1 MEEDDCDDDD
11 DDYYYYIYI
20 YLFNTVLR
28 NTITR
33 HLIYYFRPGHRQTY
47 LMLRALQKPYKTL
60 AGYVN

>member
-47 LMLRALQKPYKTL
+47 LMLRALQKTI
-60 AGYVN
+60 